1 MCREVES
8 ALMSSQAAF
17 HITVALE
24 IIHLRDAAAGAR
36 DILSEA
42 TAVSRQP
49 PAHGDRGSDWSL
61 YVPRHVDAMIPGS

>member
-1 MCREVES
+1 VCREVES

-42 TAVSRQP
+42 TTTSGTPLARRSCGTARSEKDARATEE
-49 PAHGDRGSDWSL
+49 PAR
-61 YVPRHVDAMIPGS
+61 